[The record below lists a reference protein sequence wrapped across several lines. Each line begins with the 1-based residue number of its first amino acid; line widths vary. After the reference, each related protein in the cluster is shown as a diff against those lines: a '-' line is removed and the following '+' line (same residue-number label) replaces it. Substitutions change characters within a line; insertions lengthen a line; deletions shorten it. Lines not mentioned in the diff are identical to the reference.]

1 VGSRLA
7 ELCSLLGCRDGD
19 EARAALDGLMAELG
33 LETRLRA
40 LGVSRGDLP
49 ALARSVNE
57 ERLANNPR
65 RLPPEAVGRVLE
77 SIY

>member
-1 VGSRLA
+1 
-7 ELCSLLGCRDGD
+7 
-19 EARAALDGLMAELG
+19 MAKLG

-40 LGVSRGDLP
+40 LGVSRGDLS
-49 ALARSVNE
+49 ALVRSVNE

-65 RLPPEAVGRVLE
+65 RLPLEAVGRVLE